1 MAGRRI
7 LLTGTSGLGMTHVLK
22 QLKQHSTEPMRCCKA
37 EKHFLKHVKETR
49 LVEYLDLMPEPE
61 RMISALELPQQVLLE
76 CWRKAFLELADAN
89 YPDLD
94 NTKNTDTEGCDI
106 PIVLAAHMC
115 FYHQQ
120 SREFVPLVDA
130 DLLARRFEPDVIVT
144 LIDDVEHMFK
154 RLREPGQ
161 MYANHHYEGFG
172 GVAQACRDLSQLVHW
187 RASETAFAK
196 SFARPI
202 EECDHFLLAVKHPV
216 STLGAL
222 LFEPGRPLAYVS
234 HAISEPRRRL
244 AAGDSGT
251 FEAFCEELERASAV
265 LRTRAVLFEPTAIDE
280 FRFRSFTCKDSQ
292 GDTGRIPLPTTTDR
306 WPLLGG
312 ENDLLWSYVADD
324 NPVDPKGH
332 FKPKQLDDFEAA
344 KRTLDKADS
353 RPLRGW
359 WSRRKARSDLA
370 KLVEVENATHLVRSL
385 VGEIGRSVTSRD
397 LQLVEQA
404 DHLIVVRPL
413 FNGNSSG
420 GVEKEIRQHCRLYA
434 RGGRPRKGILVFTAK
449 DDENKWRLHQV
460 ASWLHRFHLQ
470 NTGVSEEVVREAIKP
485 VEQMAV
491 VEANNPHKLKDNLD
505 TQVVDMLGELT
516 RLVSQKWGVQLVAT
530 PRGSGDDPL
539 KDPVAV
545 AAARARAE
553 LTEKLQET
561 ITPSYLSE
569 WEYYKDNL
577 DCEVPL
583 TIYWGSPWPRP
594 QDLAGGFGGLE
605 AT

>member
-22 QLKQHSTEPMRCCKA
+22 QLKQWSTEPMRCCKA
-37 EKHFLKHVKETR
+37 EKHFLKHVKETD
-49 LVEYLDLMPEPE
+49 LVELWDLLPESE
-61 RMISALELPQQVLLE
+61 RMISALALPQQVLLK

-94 NTKNTDTEGCDI
+94 NTKNTDTVGCDT

-130 DLLARRFEPDVIVT
+130 DLLAKRFEPDVIVT

-222 LFEPGRPLAYVS
+222 LFEPDRPRTYLS
-234 HAISEPRRRL
+234 HAISEPRRKL
-244 AAGDSGT
+244 AEGDSAL
-251 FEAFCEELERASAV
+251 FDAFCEELEQASAV

-292 GDTGRIPLPTTTDR
+292 GELGPRIPLPTTTNR
-306 WPLLGG
+306 WQLLNRG
-312 ENDLLWSYVADD
+312 NHLLWCDVGDDD

-332 FKPKQLDDFEAA
+332 FTAADLNHFEQTKKKLCELVASGADNAEAVKEAEAA
-344 KRTLDKADS
+344 
-353 RPLRGW
+353 
-359 WSRRKARSDLA
+359 LA
-370 KLVEVENATHLVRSL
+370 QLVEVENATHLVRSL
-385 VGEIGRSVTSRD
+385 VGDIGRSVTSRD

-434 RGGRPRKGILVFTAK
+434 RGGRPRKGIRVFTAK
-449 DDENKWRLHQV
+449 DDEDAWRLGQV
-460 ASWLHRFHLQ
+460 AKWLKDNHLKDEDIS
-470 NTGVSEEVVREAIKP
+470 VEVVREAIKP

-491 VEANNPHKLKDNLD
+491 IEANDPHELKANLAA
-505 TQVVDMLGELT
+505 QVVGMFGELT
-516 RLVSQKWGVQLVAT
+516 RLVSQEWSVQLVPT
-530 PRGSGDDPL
+530 PGGSGDDPL

-545 AAARARAE
+545 AAASARAE

-561 ITPSYLSE
+561 ITPSYL
-569 WEYYKDNL
+569 YQMG
-577 DCEVPL
+577 V
-583 TIYWGSPWPRP
+583 
-594 QDLAGGFGGLE
+594 F
-605 AT
+605 